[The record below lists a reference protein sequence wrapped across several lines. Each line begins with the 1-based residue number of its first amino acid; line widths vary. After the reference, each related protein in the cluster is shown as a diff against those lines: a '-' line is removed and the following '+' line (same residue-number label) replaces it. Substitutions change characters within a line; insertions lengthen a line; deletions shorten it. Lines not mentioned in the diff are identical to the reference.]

1 MIRIAAAYPRQ
12 PGKKFNLDYY
22 VNVHLPQVQKKFG
35 PYGLRKIEV
44 DRGIEQ
50 PGGGDSPFFAVGYLY
65 FDTLEDF
72 RKAYA
77 AAGQGVISDIKIY
90 TDVVPMIQVG
100 EIAHVQP

>member
-12 PGKKFNLDYY
+12 PGKKFDLDYY
-22 VNVHLPQVQKKFG
+22 INVHLPQVQKKFG
-35 PYGLRKIEV
+35 SYGLRKIEV
-44 DRGIEQ
+44 DKGVEK
-50 PGGGDSPFFAVGYLY
+50 PGGGESPFFAIGYLY

-77 AAGQGVISDIKIY
+77 ATGKEVVGDIPIY

-100 EIAHVQP
+100 ETIN